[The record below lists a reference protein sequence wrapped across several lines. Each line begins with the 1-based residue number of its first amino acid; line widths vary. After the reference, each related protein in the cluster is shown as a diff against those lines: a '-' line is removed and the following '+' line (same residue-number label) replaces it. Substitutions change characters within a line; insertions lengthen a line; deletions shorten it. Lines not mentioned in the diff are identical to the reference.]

1 MFLSNASTISFAKS
15 YFSIN
20 CNKHCKP
27 STATVSSAVIPVVF
41 IIRVAPC
48 IFFTIFGTG
57 VVDAAVLP
65 LYSLTVPQRRAAVVP
80 AVCGLT
86 PVVVVAICGTGVII
100 QALLSINCDARV
112 WR

>member
-1 MFLSNASTISFAKS
+1 MQVQSALQSHFI
-15 YFSIN
+15 IN

-27 STATVSSAVIPVVF
+27 STATMSSAVIPVVF
-41 IIRVAPC
+41 IHVAPC